1 MRGSIQLRI
10 FPNLYIT
17 NIPRKKIAAKNFFN
31 YLFLTFLVV
40 RISVVVAASVRFLRS
55 MEKKRSL
62 IFIRL
67 SRGQRRDL

>member
-10 FPNLYIT
+10 FPNLYT
-17 NIPRKKIAAKNFFN
+17 KKIAAKNFFN

>member
-17 NIPRKKIAAKNFFN
+17 NIPRKKLPPKNFFN